1 MKTALIAFIVS
12 VVTAVLLGKTVIP
25 LLKKLK
31 LGQNILSYVKE
42 HDYKSGT
49 PTMGGVIFVFAAVL
63 SFIIFAAGKKSLA
76 LMSVAIGIA
85 YMSVGFIDD
94 CIKVGS
100 HHNEGLQQ

>member
-63 SFIIFAAGKKSLA
+63 SFIIFAAGREFHSGSPVIMLIGNILTSSLYSF
-76 LMSVAIGIA
+76 M
-85 YMSVGFIDD
+85 
-94 CIKVGS
+94 
-100 HHNEGLQQ
+100 

>member
-49 PTMGGVIFVFAAVL
+49 PIVPLKANSCKKASQSSRRRSGANPLKSVFCGGVYVA
-63 SFIIFAAGKKSLA
+63 KSTLR
-76 LMSVAIGIA
+76 GPRPK
-85 YMSVGFIDD
+85 GT
-94 CIKVGS
+94 
-100 HHNEGLQQ
+100 GLGRPDG